1 MSLITLF
8 YRSIYTIT
16 GYKSSGRKGAQT
28 KDEEVLVME
37 KVSGQKRKSRLRG
50 WVFWP
55 PFLVLIMVLIL
66 GFVSQDAFLK
76 VVNGVKDW
84 IWGNFKWLF
93 SGYGLAAVGVCFY
106 ACFSKFGNTVI
117 GGKDAK
123 PILGKFNWFAIS
135 LCTTIAAGLMFWA
148 AAEPLYLMSDP
159 SPFFDIE
166 PNSPQAA
173 VFAMAQMYLHWG
185 ITPYAIYAL
194 AATVFA

>member
-1 MSLITLF
+1 
-8 YRSIYTIT
+8 
-16 GYKSSGRKGAQT
+16 
-28 KDEEVLVME
+28 ME

-55 PFLVLIMVLIL
+55 PFLVLLMVLIL

-185 ITPYAIYAL
+185 ITPLSLIHI
-194 AATVFA
+194 